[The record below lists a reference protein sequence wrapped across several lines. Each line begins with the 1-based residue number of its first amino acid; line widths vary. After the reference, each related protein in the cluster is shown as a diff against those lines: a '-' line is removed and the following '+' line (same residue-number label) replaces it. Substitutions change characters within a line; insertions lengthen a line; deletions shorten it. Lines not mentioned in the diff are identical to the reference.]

1 MSELW
6 CDYEARIN
14 WLQMYSI
21 PPAMF
26 PTDETEQRLKTHKRR
41 KSQDD
46 PLSPR
51 SKRAARCSINPERS
65 DDSPVVE
72 PIVPVQ
78 PQLRESLC
86 DQCPAEVQFYRGAAN
101 RTYSSEPHFEPT
113 GSELWP
119 DEVTKPK
126 NFDLNCVEDDDLDQE
141 AMAFLNAQNDYFGVG
156 GEHVADN
163 IELGLNFRWD
173 MNRARELC
181 IAHKCP
187 NDFNL
192 MDLYFAVTRGRK
204 LLAYLSQFERL
215 DEAVNT
221 ALSVGRQN
229 GHGNTYPQFYLFWRP
244 DLAGAHVQLQTGSL
258 QGAYVPFGAIN
269 WPRRWWREA
278 LRRSVALN
286 ELKQQTGIDL
296 QQIDKLMNDVLI
308 HVNDMLTRGAESTM
322 DQVFDAKYKQ
332 KLYPVVKLITQYAT
346 EELQPTT
353 ISNSLS
359 ADQLRLVDFDCP
371 THRPNVLL
379 GQTRHQPLTRG
390 FQSST
395 RRLSCAYYSMH
406 EYLCATCGA
415 ARLRF
420 SPSEFLPLMSELQS
434 ALDHNRAIYA

>member
-26 PTDETEQRLKTHKRR
+26 PTETESEQRLKTHKRR

-65 DDSPVVE
+65 DDSPVVMGFFFEKKLVAIWKIFLRSSSHTWKCVKKSSRKVE

-78 PQLRESLC
+78 PQLRESQC

-192 MDLYFAVTRGRK
+192 MV
-204 LLAYLSQFERL
+204 S
-215 DEAVNT
+215 
-221 ALSVGRQN
+221 
-229 GHGNTYPQFYLFWRP
+229 
-244 DLAGAHVQLQTGSL
+244 
-258 QGAYVPFGAIN
+258 
-269 WPRRWWREA
+269 
-278 LRRSVALN
+278 
-286 ELKQQTGIDL
+286 
-296 QQIDKLMNDVLI
+296 
-308 HVNDMLTRGAESTM
+308 
-322 DQVFDAKYKQ
+322 
-332 KLYPVVKLITQYAT
+332 
-346 EELQPTT
+346 
-353 ISNSLS
+353 
-359 ADQLRLVDFDCP
+359 
-371 THRPNVLL
+371 
-379 GQTRHQPLTRG
+379 
-390 FQSST
+390 
-395 RRLSCAYYSMH
+395 
-406 EYLCATCGA
+406 
-415 ARLRF
+415 
-420 SPSEFLPLMSELQS
+420 
-434 ALDHNRAIYA
+434 